1 MVDAESF
8 YSRMAVPEPPG
19 DLRLEAVAKLIEA
32 PPAPPPAPRGP
43 DAAEAAARRFYAPQ
57 PAQDR
62 AEPSGRENVPPNPEA
77 TSAPPDEAQ
86 REHEERRQ
94 AEADRAS
101 SLYDLPMAPDGD
113 NPRYDEPP
121 LTDANEFSPSIP
133 DDLRA
138 NLQDGEQQQIV
149 ESFVASGIGLT
160 QAQAFIRQGVAASR
174 TGPLSDQQI
183 QQKNAAGLAE
193 LQKRWGDQVPAK
205 LAAAKDMIRQ
215 AETKWPG
222 LTNYLNA
229 TGLGSDPKLIQ
240 QLVARAERRP
250 GRK

>member
-43 DAAEAAARRFYAPQ
+43 DEAEAAARRFFGQEA
-57 PAQDR
+57 AQDR
-62 AEPSGRENVPPNPEA
+62 AEPSGRENVPPKPEA
-77 TSAPPDEAQ
+77 TPAPPDEAQ

-94 AEADRAS
+94 AEADRAERM
-101 SLYDLPMAPDGD
+101 YDLPMDSD
-113 NPRYDEPP
+113 VPRFDEPP

-149 ESFVASGIGLT
+149 ESFVASGIGHT
-160 QAQAFIRQGVAASR
+160 QAQAFVKMGIAASR
-174 TGPLSDQQI
+174 NGPLSDQQI
-183 QQKNAAGLAE
+183 QQRNDAGMAE

-222 LTNYLNA
+222 LTDYLNA